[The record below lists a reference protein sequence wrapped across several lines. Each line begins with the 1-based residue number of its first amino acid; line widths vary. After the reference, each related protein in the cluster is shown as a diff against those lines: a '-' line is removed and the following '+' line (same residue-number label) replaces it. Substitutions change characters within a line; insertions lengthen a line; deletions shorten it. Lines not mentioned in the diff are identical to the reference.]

1 MLSSRQFEIGNSY
14 MAKISKQYCAITN
27 LVIFLV
33 FIFTSFS
40 VQATKPQEF
49 SRSTHSQQSV
59 GSINHPVDLWG
70 RIRHGFV
77 LPSIKHSDVKKYEA
91 SFTQNPEK
99 FQQVIDRSRRY
110 LFYIVEEVER
120 RGIPAEIALLPLI
133 ESAFDPSAQ
142 SSGSATG
149 LWQFIPS
156 TGKNFGLNQNEWHD
170 DRRDVVAATSAALDY
185 LQNLHKQFGD
195 WRLALAA
202 YNWGEGS
209 IIQLRTSNREQG
221 KSVNFHQMELPQET
235 RNLVYKLMAVRNIIE
250 RPKEFGI
257 KLKSI
262 PNRPYF
268 DEVAAHHPIDIKLA
282 AKLANISINEFKALN
297 PAHKSAIV
305 QVTDSPRV
313 LLLPINKKDI
323 FLRNLE
329 AYNEP
334 LTTWQI
340 HQVKNGENADEL
352 SKRFNI
358 SLKQLKEINGIAHHE
373 TLKQD
378 QEILVPRISK
388 RIDADISIVR
398 QKPVIIDKLT
408 RKTLIRESLS
418 SIRKLE

>member
-1 MLSSRQFEIGNSY
+1 
-14 MAKISKQYCAITN
+14 MAKISKQYYCTITN
-27 LVIFLV
+27 LVISLAFVL
-33 FIFTSFS
+33 TSFG
-40 VQATKPQEF
+40 VQATRPQEF
-49 SRSTHSQQSV
+49 SHNTHSQQAV

-70 RIRHGFV
+70 RIRLGFA
-77 LPSIKHSDVKKYEA
+77 LPSIKHSDIRKYEI
-91 SFTQNPEK
+91 SFTRDPEK

-133 ESAFDPSAQ
+133 ESSFDPIAQ
-142 SSGSATG
+142 SSGSASG

-156 TGKNFGLNQNEWHD
+156 TGKNFGLDQNEWHD
-170 DRRDVVAATSAALDY
+170 DRRDVVAATNAALDY
-185 LQNLHKQFGD
+185 LQNLYKQFGD
-195 WRLALAA
+195 WKLALAA

-209 IIQLRTSNREQG
+209 ITHLRASNREQG
-221 KSVNFHQMELPQET
+221 KPANFQQMELPQET
-235 RNLVYKLMAVRNIIE
+235 RNLVHKLIAVRNIIE
-250 RPKEFGI
+250 RPKEFNI

-268 DEVAAHHPIDIKLA
+268 DEVATHHPIDIKLA

-305 QVTDSPRV
+305 QVTSSPRI
-313 LLLPINKKDI
+313 LLLPISKKDI

-329 AYNEP
+329 TYNEP
-334 LTTWQI
+334 LTIWQV

-358 SLKQLKEINGIAHHE
+358 TLKQLKEINGIAHHD

-388 RIDADISIVR
+388 RIDADTSIVR
-398 QKPVIIDKLT
+398 QKPIIIDKLT
-408 RKTLIRESLS
+408 KKILILESLS
-418 SIRKLE
+418 SIRRLE